1 MSRNVVRIEVPIT
14 EADTYDFQS
23 MINADSYTITWN
35 FVADDGTVVVTEF
48 ITQEEL
54 ERREDAEV

>member
-14 EADTYDFQS
+14 EADTHDFQS

-35 FVADDGTVVVTEF
+35 FVADDGTLVSVELMTD
-48 ITQEEL
+48 EEL
-54 ERREDAEV
+54 ERREEDA